1 VTAKLYKMV
10 RSLLIL
16 TFVGLSNLKA
26 TFRFKLVPPMYNFL
40 DDDLYKN
47 ITGLSTFTFSD
58 DYSDGMINSEQY
70 TNLKA
75 VSILYVDIRKMR

>member
-1 VTAKLYKMV
+1 
-10 RSLLIL
+10 
-16 TFVGLSNLKA
+16 
-26 TFRFKLVPPMYNFL
+26 MYNFL

>member
-1 VTAKLYKMV
+1 MV
-10 RSLLIL
+10 RSLLIP

-26 TFRFKLVPPMYNFL
+26 TFRFKLIPPMYNFL
-40 DDDLYKN
+40 EDDLYKN

-58 DYSDGMINSEQY
+58 DYSEGMINSEQY
-70 TNLKA
+70 TNLEE